1 MLITVVVV
9 CCAIVKT
16 HSFMCCVF
24 VYAVSLPLLHT
35 LSHCSPDPDPD
46 SKRHELEQREAERRE
61 AILET
66 ERLELEA
73 ILEAERLEFPVLLKE
88 MPSNV
93 MTQLKDLSKEQ
104 PEQIGIYNAS
114 QAHVEEKLAR
124 FKQEGRD
131 HLEVKPVY
139 LGFIPEYRNLRKLI
153 SSVKMKDMIVERF
166 KNMQLDKYDYDD
178 LKYFFEPSKKGGG
191 FTPKMVKGRHGQ
203 THIMF
208 DVDHVVPQSWGGIH
222 HPRNYVIMHR
232 SMNRSFQSSPP
243 ERKMAYL
250 GADSAHSRSTLR
262 KVCQF
267 TTDIFDSRTVRDAI
281 VQYIQKEMQDW

>member
-1 MLITVVVV
+1 MLYHFRFCTLFLIVHQTQILTVSAMSSSNVR
-9 CCAIVKT
+9 
-16 HSFMCCVF
+16 
-24 VYAVSLPLLHT
+24 
-35 LSHCSPDPDPD
+35 LSSG
-46 SKRHELEQREAERRE
+46 RRY
-61 AILET
+61 L
-66 ERLELEA
+66 RPSDLSWRPYL
-73 ILEAERLEFPVLLKE
+73 RPSDFPVLLKE

-93 MTQLKDLSKEQ
+93 MTQLKDLSKEK

-139 LGFIPEYRNLRKLI
+139 LGFIQEYRNLRKLI

-166 KNMQLDKYDYDD
+166 KTMRLGEYESHD
-178 LKYFFEPSKKGGG
+178 LKFFFEPSKISMG
-191 FTPKMVKGRHGQ
+191 FTPKMIKGKHGQ

-232 SMNRSFQSSPP
+232 SMNRSFGSQPP
-243 ERKMAYL
+243 DYKMAYL

-267 TTDIFDSRTVRDAI
+267 TTDLFNSRTVRSAI
-281 VQYIQKEMQDW
+281 VQYIQNEMKDW